1 MAVRVGINGFGRIG
15 RNFLRSVYAAGLA
28 DDVVVVGINDLT
40 DTATL
45 AHLLKYDSVLGRF
58 DASVSAAE
66 GSITIDGRTIAVSAE
81 KDPAS
86 LPWSDLGA
94 EIVLEST
101 GHFTDATKAAAHLEA
116 GAKKVIISAPA
127 KNEDVTIVM
136 GVNEGDYDPAT
147 DNVISNASCTTNCLA
162 PMAKVL
168 DDTFGIERGMMTTI
182 HAYTNDQRILDFPH
196 SDLRRARAAAIN
208 MIPTTTGA
216 AKAIGLVLPQLKGRL
231 DGYAMRVPTPT
242 GSATDLTVELRTAAT
257 KEQINEAMRAAAE
270 GPLRGIMHY
279 TEDPIVSTDIVT
291 DPASVVFDAGMTNS
305 MGTMVKVL
313 GWYDN
318 EWGYSNRLVDIIRYV
333 GDRL

>member
-1 MAVRVGINGFGRIG
+1 MSITVGINGFGRIG
-15 RNFLRSVYAAGLA
+15 RNFYRALVASGVT
-28 DDVVVVGINDLT
+28 DIEVVGINDLT

-58 DASVSAAE
+58 PL
-66 GSITIDGRTIAVSAE
+66 AVSHGDGTLTVGGKQITVTAE
-81 KDPAS
+81 RDPAA
-86 LPWSDLGA
+86 LPWAALGVD
-94 EIVLEST
+94 IVIEST
-101 GHFTDATKAAAHLEA
+101 GHFTDATKARAHLDA

-127 KNEDVTIVM
+127 KNEDITIVM
-136 GVNEGDYDPAT
+136 GVNQIDYDPSK
-147 DNVISNASCTTNCLA
+147 DSVISNASCTTNCLA

-168 DDTFGIERGMMTTI
+168 DDSFGIVRGMMTTI

-196 SDLRRARAAAIN
+196 DDLRRARAAAIN

-242 GSATDLTVELRTAAT
+242 GSATDLTVELERPATAD
-257 KEQINEAMRAAAE
+257 EINTAMKVASE
-270 GPLRGIMHY
+270 GALEWILQY

-291 DPASVVFDAGMTNS
+291 DPASVIFDSGLTNS
-305 MGTMVKVL
+305 MGTLVKVV

-318 EWGYSNRLVDIIRYV
+318 EWGYSNRLIDLTQYV
-333 GDRL
+333 GARL

>member
-1 MAVRVGINGFGRIG
+1 MSITVGINGFGRIG
-15 RNFLRSVYAAGLA
+15 RNFYRALVASGVT
-28 DDVVVVGINDLT
+28 DIEVVGVNDLT

-58 DASVSAAE
+58 PLPVTHGEGTLTVGGKVITVTAE
-66 GSITIDGRTIAVSAE
+66 R
-81 KDPAS
+81 DPAA
-86 LPWSDLGA
+86 LPWAKLGVD
-94 EIVLEST
+94 IVIEST
-101 GHFTDATKAAAHLEA
+101 GHFTDATKARAHLDA

-127 KNEDVTIVM
+127 KNEDITIVM
-136 GVNEGDYDPAT
+136 GVNQIDYDPT
-147 DNVISNASCTTNCLA
+147 KDSVISNASCTTNCLA

-168 DDTFGIERGMMTTI
+168 DDSFGIVRGMMTTI

-196 SDLRRARAAAIN
+196 DDLRRARAAAIN

-242 GSATDLTVELRTAAT
+242 GSATDLTVELERPATAD
-257 KEQINEAMRAAAE
+257 EINTAMKVASQGA
-270 GPLRGIMHY
+270 LKGILQY

-291 DPASVVFDAGMTNS
+291 DPASVIFDAGLTNS
-305 MGTMVKVL
+305 MGTLVKVV

-318 EWGYSNRLVDIIRYV
+318 EWGYSNRLIDLTQYV
-333 GDRL
+333 GARL